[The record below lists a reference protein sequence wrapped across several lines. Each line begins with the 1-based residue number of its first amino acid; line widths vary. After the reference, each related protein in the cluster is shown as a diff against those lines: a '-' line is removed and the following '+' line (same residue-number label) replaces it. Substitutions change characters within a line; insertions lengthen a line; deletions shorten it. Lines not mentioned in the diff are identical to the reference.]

1 MERYKNI
8 SRKSGIASFE
18 IGSDSIMVRFTTGAA
33 YLYNYAAT
41 GERNIEQMKILARR
55 GMGLNSFIGKVV
67 KSKYAA
73 KLK

>member
-1 MERYKNI
+1 MERYRNI

-18 IGSDSIMVRFTTGAA
+18 ISADSITIRFTTGAT

-67 KSKYAA
+67 KNKFAA
-73 KLK
+73 KLR